1 MNGKCTA
8 LIALLANT
16 EKADRAVATGLRNF
30 LRTTGGAV
38 GLSIGSS
45 ILNNILIANLP
56 PTVSAADAL
65 QFTNLKGLTPEERD
79 GVIDAYMKGIQR
91 IMYLG
96 APMVGVM
103 LLDSLVLTEV
113 RLDSL
118 VPKPAVYVV
127 KDQSQGMEVTLGD
140 LEKAKAETVGEGQFF
155 GGEVE
160 GMDPEKGTM
169 GQ

>member
-1 MNGKCTA
+1 M
-8 LIALLANT
+8 IALLANT

-30 LRTTGGAV
+30 IRTTGGAV

-45 ILNNILIANLP
+45 ILNNVLIANIP

-65 QFTNLKGLTPEERD
+65 QFTNLYDLTPEERD
-79 GVIDAYMKGIQR
+79 GVIDAYMKGIQT

-103 LLDSLVLTEV
+103 LLGSLILTEV

-118 VPKPAVYVV
+118 VPKPAVHVA
-127 KDQSQGMEVTLGD
+127 KDGHQSTEANSGETTD
-140 LEKAKAETVGEGQFF
+140 PSSAKAEVVGEGQLF

-160 GMDPEKGTM
+160 AIDVEKGLSR
-169 GQ
+169 

>member
-1 MNGKCTA
+1 M
-8 LIALLANT
+8 IALLANT

-30 LRTTGGAV
+30 IRTTGGAV

-45 ILNNILIANLP
+45 ILNNVLIANLP

-65 QFTNLKGLTPEERD
+65 QFTNLKNLTPEERD
-79 GVIDAYMKGIQR
+79 GVIDAYMKGIQT

-118 VPKPAVYVV
+118 VPKPAVQVV
-127 KDQSQGMEVTLGD
+127 KGGNQGTEANLGVTTDSSSAKTEV
-140 LEKAKAETVGEGQFF
+140 VGESQLLGS
-155 GGEVE
+155 GAEA
-160 GMDPEKGTM
+160 MDVEKGL
-169 GQ
+169 GW